1 MESIKRHSGFVKI
14 AAMGIAILFFC
25 AACSGSGG
33 LSNMTDTA
41 KGGILGG
48 AGGAALGAIIYHGN
62 PLAGALIGAA
72 AGALTGGVVGHFM
85 DDRKQDLAK
94 ALAPQINA
102 GEVTLQVLKGHVILV
117 TQTGETAFAP
127 GSTVVKQ
134 DFISTIQTIAH
145 IMKTYGKVTVDVIGH
160 PDKTGTDAER
170 KTLADQRAEAVRTM
184 FLGMGV
190 SSVLVRSSGNAKSN
204 YLDGRVELVISPVVQ
219 QL

>member
-1 MESIKRHSGFVKI
+1 MKSFKRGSSLMKLVAVGIMMLFV
-14 AAMGIAILFFC
+14 F

-33 LSNMTDTA
+33 FSNMTDTE

-62 PLAGALIGAA
+62 PLAGAVIGAA
-72 AGALTGGVVGHFM
+72 AGVLTGAVAGHFM
-85 DDRKQDLAK
+85 DDRKKDLTK

-102 GEVTLQVLKGHVILV
+102 GEVTLQVLKGNVILV
-117 TQTGETAFAP
+117 KQTGETAFAP

-134 DFISTIQTIAH
+134 DFITTIQTIAH
-145 IMKTYGKVTVDVIGH
+145 VMKTYGKMTVDVIGH
-160 PDKTGTDAER
+160 PDKTGTKAER
-170 KTLADQRAEAVRTM
+170 QTLADQRAEAVRTM

-190 SSVLVRSSGNAKSN
+190 PSALIRSSGNPNSE

-219 QL
+219 Q

>member
-1 MESIKRHSGFVKI
+1 MKLFKKRSGFTKI
-14 AAMGIAILFFC
+14 VAVGIMMLFFC

-33 LSNMTDTA
+33 LSNMTDTE

-72 AGALTGGVVGHFM
+72 AGVLTGAVAGHFM
-85 DDRKQDLAK
+85 DDRKKDLTK
-94 ALAPQINA
+94 ALTPQINA
-102 GEVTLQVLKGHVILV
+102 GEVTVQVLKGNVILV

-127 GSTVVKQ
+127 GSSVIKQ
-134 DFISTIQTIAH
+134 DFISTVQTIANV
-145 IMKTYGKVTVDVIGH
+145 MKTYGKMTLDVIGH
-160 PDKTGTDAER
+160 PDKTGTKAER
-170 KTLADQRAEAVRTM
+170 QTLADQRAEAVRTM

-190 SSVLVRSSGNAKSN
+190 PSALVRSSGNANSE

-219 QL
+219 N